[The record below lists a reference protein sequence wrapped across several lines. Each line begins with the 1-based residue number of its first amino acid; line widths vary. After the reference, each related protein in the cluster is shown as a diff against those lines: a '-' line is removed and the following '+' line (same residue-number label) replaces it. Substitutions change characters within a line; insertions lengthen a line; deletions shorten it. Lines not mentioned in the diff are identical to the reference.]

1 MKAFVTIVIVAIV
14 FLLLAIGAN
23 YVGQFADIGY
33 TLKNAPRVVADF
45 MSKAMEDYRFWTV
58 IIIVGVCGAVV
69 LVNGVPTVKTRR

>member
-1 MKAFVTIVIVAIV
+1 MKAAITVVIVAVV

-45 MSKAMEDYRFWTV
+45 MAKAYEDYRFWTV
-58 IIIVGVCGAVV
+58 VIIGGVLAALY

>member
-1 MKAFVTIVIVAIV
+1 MKAFITIMIVAVV

-23 YVGQFADIGY
+23 YVGQFTDIGY

-45 MSKAMEDYRFWTV
+45 MGKAMEDYRFWTV
-58 IIIVGVCGAVV
+58 VIIVGVFGAVA